1 MTAPLPSDSQHQ
13 GFLALLPAG
22 LRPYALL
29 ARFDRPI
36 GWWLLYWPCAWG
48 LALGGGARS
57 HWPLF
62 FWMLLGAIVMRGAGC
77 VYNDIVDR
85 DLDARVAR
93 TALRPVASGA
103 VPVRNALLWVL
114 LLSLLG
120 LVVLLQLPL
129 PAQVI
134 ALASLALV
142 AAYPFMKR
150 IDRKSTRLNSSH

>member
-1 MTAPLPSDSQHQ
+1 MTATHPPDSQHQ

-62 FWMLLGAIVMRGAGC
+62 FWMLLGAIVMRGAG
-77 VYNDIVDR
+77 R
-85 DLDARVAR
+85 SEEHTSELQ
-93 TALRPVASGA
+93 
-103 VPVRNALLWVL
+103 
-114 LLSLLG
+114 SLMRISYAG
-120 LVVLLQLPL
+120 FCLQKKNKTTSC
-129 PAQVI
+129 I
-134 ALASLALV
+134 TSDNTT
-142 AAYPFMKR
+142 YT
-150 IDRKSTRLNSSH
+150 D